1 MKKRGFRGILAGLMA
16 VIMLVGMIPAL
27 AAADPV
33 YDPDKEVKIYIYVG
47 DESSSIKSSYDEKD
61 FADQF
66 IPYKDG
72 ATYALKDLKDVSLTG
87 LIGDYVSRTPEAWC
101 IYGATVNA
109 DTGKCKSDRSI
120 TTANTLGESSL
131 KYVGASNALLLIPE
145 YNFTTYT
152 NNYTPKKFYTEK
164 SHTLKRTISSSDVEP
179 TYQWYRYNRKVSGY
193 DYFTLD
199 GNCPDR
205 YRNPAGDGW
214 WYVDYRLDGTYKARY
229 VFTSHSTQD
238 QTYFPVVMDLN
249 GKVMTAA
256 DSLDDLGTDNF
267 YYELTCEDRGGY
279 KSIEMYVYAL
289 TPYFYTVMGTN
300 KYTAPVEA
308 MANYSFHI
316 EAVEGATEET
326 YTPSLPGVYYC
337 KLTYSDGSNTLSVNS
352 EPVYA
357 DFGKFTVSF
366 DANGGSGY
374 MSGLTVG
381 NQYVLP
387 ESTFTA
393 PAGAIF
399 KCWDVNG
406 TEMDPGDAIT
416 ISKSVTV
423 KAVWYIPPTSYDGA
437 LDANGGTGAM
447 ANQTIADGAAAV
459 LSENTFTKE
468 DYKFAGWNTS
478 ADGTGTSYVDKASI
492 TSNLVALGETVKLYA
507 QWEYVGSY
515 TVVFDANGGAG
526 TMASQKISRDVEVA
540 LSQNAFTNSGYAF
553 MGWNTSADGSGTSYA
568 DKAAVKNLADADDSI
583 TLYATWEKLKTVS
596 FDANGGAGTM
606 MSAVADVTGA
616 YTLPANGFTAPD
628 GKRFKCWSVNGAEKM
643 PGDTV
648 TVTADT
654 TVRALWEDIPV
665 TYMVSFDA
673 NGGSGSMVNAS
684 GITGEYTLPANGFTA
699 PDGKRF
705 KCWNVNGT
713 EKMPGDTVTI
723 AVDTTVRAL
732 WEDVPVTYTV
742 SFDAN
747 GGSGSM
753 AGVSGIT
760 GVYALPENGFTAPD
774 GKQFKCWSVNG
785 TERAVGDIITL
796 TEDITVSAVWT
807 ETEVSNDDW
816 SWYAAW
822 LLLYN
827 SKFSVTASATEGG
840 NVTPA
845 GISSVQYSKDI
856 TYTITP
862 DKGYEIKSVLVDG
875 NDVGA
880 VSEYT
885 FANVQKEHTIHA
897 VFAAVADE
905 PATDCDGWDNCPM
918 SAYTDLKANEWY
930 HDALHYCLENGLMQ
944 GMGDGLFNPS
954 GAASRAMIVTILWR
968 IEGCPVVNYA
978 MDFEDVAAEQWYTDT
993 IRWAASEN
1001 IVEGYG
1007 DKTFGTNDPITREQ
1021 LAAILY
1027 RYEQYKGGGFKGLWM
1042 YRMDYVDLA
1051 DVSDWAYEAM
1061 CWMNMNGIV
1070 EGRPGKILD
1079 PKGTASRV
1087 EAAAMIQRY
1096 CELTK

>member
-47 DESSSIKSSYDEKD
+47 DERSSIKSSYDEKD

-87 LIGDYVSRTPEAWC
+87 LIGDYISRTPEAWC

-145 YNFTTYT
+145 YDFTTYP

-164 SHTLKRTISSSDVEP
+164 SYTLKRTISSSDVEP

-229 VFTSHSTQD
+229 VYTSHSTQD

-267 YYELTCEDRGGY
+267 YYELTCEDTGSY

-423 KAVWYIPPTSYDGA
+423 KAVWYITPTSYDVA
-437 LDANGGTGAM
+437 FDANGGTGAM

-628 GKRFKCWSVNGAEKM
+628 GKRFKA
-643 PGDTV
+643 
-648 TVTADT
+648 
-654 TVRALWEDIPV
+654 
-665 TYMVSFDA
+665 
-673 NGGSGSMVNAS
+673 
-684 GITGEYTLPANGFTA
+684 
-699 PDGKRF
+699 
-705 KCWNVNGT
+705 
-713 EKMPGDTVTI
+713 
-723 AVDTTVRAL
+723 
-732 WEDVPVTYTV
+732 
-742 SFDAN
+742 
-747 GGSGSM
+747 
-753 AGVSGIT
+753 
-760 GVYALPENGFTAPD
+760 
-774 GKQFKCWSVNG
+774 WSVNG

-822 LLLYN
+822 LMLYN

-944 GMGDGLFNPS
+944 GMGDGQFNPS

-978 MDFEDVAAEQWYTDT
+978 MDFVDVAAEQWYTEA

-1070 EGRPGKILD
+1070 EGRPSKVLD

>member
-1 MKKRGFRGILAGLMA
+1 MKRRSFRGILAVLMA
-16 VIMLVGMIPAL
+16 VIMLVGMIPSVV
-27 AAADPV
+27 AADPV
-33 YDPDKEVKIYIYVG
+33 YDPDKEVKIYIYAG
-47 DESSSIKSSYDEKD
+47 DERSSIKASYDENN

-101 IYGATVNA
+101 VYGATVNA

-145 YNFTTYT
+145 YDFTTYT

-199 GNCPDR
+199 GNCPDL

-214 WYVDYRLDGTYKARY
+214 WYVDYRRDGTYKARY
-229 VFTSHSTQD
+229 VYTSHSTQD

-267 YYELTCEDRGGY
+267 YYELTCEDTGSY

-300 KYTAPVEA
+300 KYTAPVDA
-308 MANYSFHI
+308 MANYSFNI
-316 EAVEGATEET
+316 EAVAGATEET

-393 PAGAIF
+393 PAGATF

-406 TEMDPGDAIT
+406 TEMNPGEAIT

-423 KAVWYIPPTSYDGA
+423 KAVWYIAPTSYDVA
-437 LDANGGTGAM
+437 FDANGGTGVM

-468 DYKFAGWNTS
+468 DYRFAGWNTS

-515 TVVFDANGGAG
+515 TVIFDANGGAG
-526 TMASQKISRDVEVA
+526 TMSSQKISRDVEAA

-553 MGWNTSADGSGTSYA
+553 MGWNTSADGSGTSYV
-568 DKAAVKNLADADDSI
+568 DKEVVKNLAAADDSI
-583 TLYATWEKLKTVS
+583 TLYAIWEQFKTVS
-596 FDANGGAGTM
+596 FDANGGTGTM
-606 MSAVADVTGA
+606 TSAYADVSGA
-616 YTLPANGFTAPD
+616 YTLPENGFTAPD
-628 GKRFKCWSVNGAEKM
+628 GKRFKCWS
-643 PGDTV
+643 
-648 TVTADT
+648 
-654 TVRALWEDIPV
+654 
-665 TYMVSFDA
+665 
-673 NGGSGSMVNAS
+673 
-684 GITGEYTLPANGFTA
+684 
-699 PDGKRF
+699 
-705 KCWNVNGT
+705 VNGT

-732 WEDVPVTYTV
+732 WEDIPVTYTV

-753 AGVSGIT
+753 AGVSGIAGAYT
-760 GVYALPENGFTAPD
+760 LPENGFTAPD
-774 GKQFKCWSVNG
+774 GMQFKCWSVNG
-785 TERAVGDIITL
+785 TEMAVGDIITL
-796 TEDITVSAVWT
+796 TENITVTAVWA
-807 ETEVSNDDW
+807 ETEISNDDW
-816 SWYAAW
+816 SWYVAW
-822 LLLYN
+822 LMLYN
-827 SKFSVTASATEGG
+827 SKFSVTASSTEGG
-840 NVTPA
+840 IVTPA
-845 GISSVQYSKDI
+845 GVSQVQYSKDI

-862 DKGYEIKSVLVDG
+862 DKGYVIKSVLVDG

-885 FANVQKEHTIHA
+885 FANVKKDHTIL
-897 VFAAVADE
+897 VIFAAVTDE
-905 PATDCDGWDNCPM
+905 PATDCAGWENCPM
-918 SAYTDLKANEWY
+918 RAYTDLEAGQWY

-978 MDFEDVAAEQWYTDT
+978 MDFEDVAAEQWYTDA

-1007 DKTFGTNDPITREQ
+1007 DGRFGTDDAITREQ
-1021 LAAILY
+1021 LATILY

>member
-1 MKKRGFRGILAGLMA
+1 MKKRGFRGILAGLMSA
-16 VIMLVGMIPAL
+16 IMLMGMIPSAV
-27 AAADPV
+27 AADPV
-33 YDPDKEVKIYIYVG
+33 YDPDKEVKIYIYAG
-47 DESSSIKSSYDEKD
+47 DERSSIKASYDEKD

-101 IYGATVNA
+101 VYGATVNA

-131 KYVGASNALLLIPE
+131 KYVGASNALLLIPK
-145 YNFTTYT
+145 YDFTTYP

-164 SHTLKRTISSSDVEP
+164 SYTLKRTISSSDVEP

-199 GNCPDR
+199 GNCPDL

-214 WYVDYRLDGTYKARY
+214 WYVDYRRDGTYKARY
-229 VFTSHSTQD
+229 VYTSHSTQD

-267 YYELTCEDRGGY
+267 YYELTCEDTGSY

-300 KYTAPVEA
+300 KYTAPVDA

-316 EAVEGATEET
+316 EAVAGATEET

-393 PAGAIF
+393 PAGATF

-406 TEMDPGDAIT
+406 TEMHPGDAIT

-423 KAVWYIPPTSYDGA
+423 KAVWYIAPTSYDVA
-437 LDANGGTGAM
+437 FDANGGTGAM

-468 DYKFAGWNTS
+468 DYRFAGWNTS

-515 TVVFDANGGAG
+515 TVIFDANGGAG
-526 TMASQKISRDVEVA
+526 TMSSQKISRDVEAA
-540 LSQNAFTNSGYAF
+540 LSQNAFTKSGYAF

-568 DKAAVKNLADADDSI
+568 DKVVVKNLAAADDSI
-583 TLYATWEKLKTVS
+583 TLYAIWEQFKTVS
-596 FDANGGAGTM
+596 FDANGGTGTM
-606 MSAVADVTGA
+606 TSAFADASGA
-616 YTLPANGFTAPD
+616 YTLPENGFTAPD
-628 GKRFKCWSVNGAEKM
+628 GKRFKCWSVNG
-643 PGDTV
+643 
-648 TVTADT
+648 
-654 TVRALWEDIPV
+654 
-665 TYMVSFDA
+665 
-673 NGGSGSMVNAS
+673 
-684 GITGEYTLPANGFTA
+684 
-699 PDGKRF
+699 
-705 KCWNVNGT
+705 T
-713 EKMPGDTVTI
+713 EM
-723 AVDTTVRAL
+723 
-732 WEDVPVTYTV
+732 
-742 SFDAN
+742 
-747 GGSGSM
+747 
-753 AGVSGIT
+753 
-760 GVYALPENGFTAPD
+760 
-774 GKQFKCWSVNG
+774 
-785 TERAVGDIITL
+785 AVGDIITL
-796 TEDITVSAVWT
+796 TENITVTAVWA
-807 ETEVSNDDW
+807 ETEISNDDW
-816 SWYAAW
+816 SWYVAW
-822 LLLYN
+822 LMLHN
-827 SKFSVTASATEGG
+827 SKFSVTASSTEGG
-840 NVTPA
+840 IVTPA
-845 GISSVQYSKDI
+845 GVSQVQYSKDI

-862 DKGYEIKSVLVDG
+862 DKGYVIKSVLVDG

-885 FANVQKEHTIHA
+885 FANVKKDHTIL
-897 VFAAVADE
+897 VIFAAVADE
-905 PATDCDGWDNCPM
+905 PATDCADWENCPM
-918 SAYTDLKANEWY
+918 RAYTDLEAGQWY

-944 GMGDGLFNPS
+944 GMGDGRFNPS

-978 MDFEDVAAEQWYTDT
+978 MDFEDVAAEQWYTEA

-1027 RYEQYKGGGFKGLWM
+1027 RYEQKNGGGFKGLWM